1 LNRFFNLCKNSLV
14 KCRRQLFL
22 YIAICIFSSI
32 FSLIVPYINGTF
44 IDFLTSGN
52 GANGILL
59 FAVIFAV
66 ASLLGLFIGYICNR
80 LYAKLQTT
88 IAFDLNRKVIV
99 HLQKV
104 SLSFF
109 AGKDVSSLSQKINS
123 DSNVVSTFCISL
135 FQNIIVNLFT
145 IVLGLFIV
153 FSYNPAIFLFIFI
166 LIPFY
171 CIGYFFLRA
180 PLYRSS
186 YNLKES
192 QAFFFSKLYS
202 QLSTIKQIKLFS
214 IVNSFSDKMTSYF
227 DTLMCSAL
235 KYQKE
240 SYKFS
245 AWDTVIITI
254 GRIFL
259 FIYGGFKVIQSQ
271 MTIGEFT
278 IITTYFSMTL
288 SAIRY
293 FFSLGKNIQDTNVSY
308 ERLNALLD
316 IPEELIGDTC
326 PKQVKQIKLNNL
338 GLILNKRQILSNVN
352 LIFEQS
358 KIYVLMGANG
368 SGKSSLLNAIVGLYN
383 SDIIGDI
390 YYDNY
395 SIKAL
400 DVYTLRRTLIGFCEQ
415 TPIVF
420 DDTIRYNI
428 YLDSVHNDTV
438 IGNKLISILHLRGLF
453 DKLEKGV
460 DTPIDNRFITLS
472 GGEKQKITLMRA
484 LVHNPSIILLDEPT
498 SALDKDSIDDLKK
511 YLTSIKKNRIIII
524 STHDKNI
531 VDLAD
536 VTINLDKGHI
546 FEAEVL

>member
-1 LNRFFNLCKNSLV
+1 METEYL
-14 KCRRQLFL
+14 
-22 YIAICIFSSI
+22 
-32 FSLIVPYINGTF
+32 
-44 IDFLTSGN
+44 GN
-52 GANGILL
+52 A
-59 FAVIFAV
+59 
-66 ASLLGLFIGYICNR
+66 Y
-80 LYAKLQTT
+80 TT
-88 IAFDLNRKVIV
+88 
-99 HLQKV
+99 
-104 SLSFF
+104 
-109 AGKDVSSLSQKINS
+109 
-123 DSNVVSTFCISL
+123 
-135 FQNIIVNLFT
+135 
-145 IVLGLFIV
+145 
-153 FSYNPAIFLFIFI
+153 
-166 LIPFY
+166 
-171 CIGYFFLRA
+171 
-180 PLYRSS
+180 
-186 YNLKES
+186 
-192 QAFFFSKLYS
+192 
-202 QLSTIKQIKLFS
+202 
-214 IVNSFSDKMTSYF
+214 
-227 DTLMCSAL
+227 
-235 KYQKE
+235 
-240 SYKFS
+240 
-245 AWDTVIITI
+245 
-254 GRIFL
+254 
-259 FIYGGFKVIQSQ
+259 
-271 MTIGEFT
+271 
-278 IITTYFSMTL
+278 
-288 SAIRY
+288 
-293 FFSLGKNIQDTNVSY
+293 
-308 ERLNALLD
+308 
-316 IPEELIGDTC
+316 
-326 PKQVKQIKLNNL
+326 QVKQIKLNNL

>member
-1 LNRFFNLCKNSLV
+1 MKFSRYNLVLFEKGTDKPILFNTFTGNTFFLSYEALDSIKKND
-14 KCRRQLFL
+14 
-22 YIAICIFSSI
+22 I
-32 FSLIVPYINGTF
+32 
-44 IDFLTSGN
+44 
-52 GANGILL
+52 
-59 FAVIFAV
+59 
-66 ASLLGLFIGYICNR
+66 
-80 LYAKLQTT
+80 
-88 IAFDLNRKVIV
+88 
-99 HLQKV
+99 
-104 SLSFF
+104 
-109 AGKDVSSLSQKINS
+109 SSLDCRSRE
-123 DSNVVSTFCISL
+123 L
-135 FQNIIVNLFT
+135 FSRAGVIIEDTVDELRY
-145 IVLGLFIV
+145 
-153 FSYNPAIFLFIFI
+153 FSYFNNRNK
-166 LIPFY
+166 
-171 CIGYFFLRA
+171 YFSEVL
-180 PLYRSS
+180 S
-186 YNLKES
+186 
-192 QAFFFSKLYS
+192 
-202 QLSTIKQIKLFS
+202 STIILTWSCNFS
-214 IVNSFSDKMTSYF
+214 CVY
-227 DTLMCSAL
+227 CYEGA
-235 KYQKE
+235 
-240 SYKFS
+240 
-245 AWDTVIITI
+245 
-254 GRIFL
+254 
-259 FIYGGFKVIQSQ
+259 
-271 MTIGEFT
+271 GE
-278 IITTYFSMTL
+278 
-288 SAIRY
+288 
-293 FFSLGKNIQDTNVSY
+293 KNET
-308 ERLNALLD
+308 
-316 IPEELIGDTC
+316 
-326 PKQVKQIKLNNL
+326 
-338 GLILNKRQILSNVN
+338 
-352 LIFEQS
+352 
-358 KIYVLMGANG
+358 
-368 SGKSSLLNAIVGLYN
+368 IVGLYN

>member
-1 LNRFFNLCKNSLV
+1 MPNGFV
-14 KCRRQLFL
+14 K
-22 YIAICIFSSI
+22 
-32 FSLIVPYINGTF
+32 
-44 IDFLTSGN
+44 
-52 GANGILL
+52 
-59 FAVIFAV
+59 
-66 ASLLGLFIGYICNR
+66 
-80 LYAKLQTT
+80 
-88 IAFDLNRKVIV
+88 
-99 HLQKV
+99 H
-104 SLSFF
+104 
-109 AGKDVSSLSQKINS
+109 
-123 DSNVVSTFCISL
+123 
-135 FQNIIVNLFT
+135 
-145 IVLGLFIV
+145 
-153 FSYNPAIFLFIFI
+153 
-166 LIPFY
+166 
-171 CIGYFFLRA
+171 
-180 PLYRSS
+180 
-186 YNLKES
+186 
-192 QAFFFSKLYS
+192 
-202 QLSTIKQIKLFS
+202 
-214 IVNSFSDKMTSYF
+214 
-227 DTLMCSAL
+227 
-235 KYQKE
+235 
-240 SYKFS
+240 
-245 AWDTVIITI
+245 
-254 GRIFL
+254 
-259 FIYGGFKVIQSQ
+259 
-271 MTIGEFT
+271 
-278 IITTYFSMTL
+278 
-288 SAIRY
+288 
-293 FFSLGKNIQDTNVSY
+293 
-308 ERLNALLD
+308 
-316 IPEELIGDTC
+316 
-326 PKQVKQIKLNNL
+326 
-338 GLILNKRQILSNVN
+338 VN